1 MNYIFDF
8 DGTIISKLN
17 INYTKLKNELKHILN
32 YDGELTPMFDKINEL
47 SKDKFQK
54 QKCFYLIDKYELE
67 ALKNIKINKEIIDI
81 YLKSKYKI
89 ILSRNGNK
97 VINKFFNDYQINKPH
112 FISCRDN
119 CTRLK
124 PNIQQIEIIMHK
136 FKDLNKNNIT
146 MVGDS
151 WHDEKLAK
159 NIGCQ
164 YLKIM
169 F

>member
-8 DGTIISKLN
+8 DGTIISKLK
-17 INYTKLKNELKHILN
+17 IDYIKLKKELKYILN
-32 YDGELTPMFDKINEL
+32 YNGELTPMFDKICEI
-47 SKDKFQK
+47 SKNQIQK
-54 QKCFYLIDKYELE
+54 KKCFDLIDKYELE
-67 ALKNIKINKEIIDI
+67 ALKNIKINKEIINL

-97 VINKFFNDYQINKPH
+97 VINKFFNDNKISKPD

-119 CTRLK
+119 CNRLK
-124 PNIQQIEIIMHK
+124 PNIQQMEIIMHK

-159 NIGCQ
+159 NFDCY
-164 YLKIM
+164 YLKCK
-169 F
+169 